1 MCHTSVNLLLSCMN
15 HTGSSLSRITYQMW
29 HDNTIQQRNQVTKT
43 AVRLE
48 VGRGL
53 KFEKRGKG
61 SIGVLHRVRVGELV
75 NLFKL
80 Y

>member
-1 MCHTSVNLLLSCMN
+1 
-15 HTGSSLSRITYQMW
+15 MW

-48 VGRGL
+48 VGRSL

-61 SIGVLHRVRVGELV
+61 NIGGLHRVRVGELV
-75 NLFKL
+75 NLFEL
-80 Y
+80 C

>member
-1 MCHTSVNLLLSCMN
+1 MCHTSVNLLPSCMN

-48 VGRGL
+48 VGRSL
-53 KFEKRGKG
+53 KFENRGKG
-61 SIGVLHRVRVGELV
+61 NIGGLHRVRVGELV
-75 NLFKL
+75 NLFEL
-80 Y
+80 C

>member
-1 MCHTSVNLLLSCMN
+1 
-15 HTGSSLSRITYQMW
+15 MW